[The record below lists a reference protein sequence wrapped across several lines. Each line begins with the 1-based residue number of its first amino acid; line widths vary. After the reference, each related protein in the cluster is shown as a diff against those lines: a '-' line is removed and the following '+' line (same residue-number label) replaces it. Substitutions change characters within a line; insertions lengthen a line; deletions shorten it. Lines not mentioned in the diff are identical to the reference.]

1 MLDKYG
7 SVKGWKK
14 YLLIFGMC
22 DESFSINYTAEAP
35 HGIDKDWFMLFVTVL
50 NYSYWVSG
58 AILGGLFGSFLT
70 FNTEGLEFVMTAM
83 FAVIF
88 MEQWL
93 KENDHTSSLVGLAL
107 SALCLIAFG
116 ADGFILPAMVSIL
129 AVLTLLRP
137 ILEK

>member
-1 MLDKYG
+1 
-7 SVKGWKK
+7 
-14 YLLIFGMC
+14 
-22 DESFSINYTAEAP
+22 
-35 HGIDKDWFMLFVTVL
+35 MLFVTVL

-116 ADGFILPAMVSIL
+116 ADGFILPAI
-129 AVLTLLRP
+129 TLLRP